1 MLSASL
7 VCLAL
12 AMGQSVPKDERPRHP
27 LAPSLPLLTEKE
39 MAHYEAIIDRFIQ
52 YDIGKL
58 PKPEGKKA
66 LDDFNR
72 LPSESIFA
80 LVDGFNRAANFE
92 HSCPAVI
99 IGRKIEKILLASED
113 FALLSYAKDNIGL
126 GVKARRHQGTVQ
138 TLQVTCIARKGFLQ
152 RQGLAAA
159 SARPAPPRAAPL
171 PASSLALMS
180 PFELSAAAKKEQGI
194 QLKAIIAEAEKRKL
208 VDVLAIAAA
217 RPESEAK
224 ELAQTAFDK
233 SLAGESAERLKKLL
247 KHEKVEV
254 RAASA
259 RSIGQRELRLGG
271 ELIDALSDAS
281 PTVQQAARGAL
292 VRLSGG
298 RDFGP
303 ETDAGAAQG
312 AESIRRWRAWWS
324 TAK

>member
-1 MLSASL
+1 
-7 VCLAL
+7 
-12 AMGQSVPKDERPRHP
+12 
-27 LAPSLPLLTEKE
+27 
-39 MAHYEAIIDRFIQ
+39 
-52 YDIGKL
+52 
-58 PKPEGKKA
+58 
-66 LDDFNR
+66 
-72 LPSESIFA
+72 
-80 LVDGFNRAANFE
+80 
-92 HSCPAVI
+92 
-99 IGRKIEKILLASED
+99 
-113 FALLSYAKDNIGL
+113 
-126 GVKARRHQGTVQ
+126 
-138 TLQVTCIARKGFLQ
+138 
-152 RQGLAAA
+152 
-159 SARPAPPRAAPL
+159 
-171 PASSLALMS
+171 
-180 PFELSAAAKKEQGI
+180 
-194 QLKAIIAEAEKRKL
+194 
-208 VDVLAIAAA
+208 VLAIAAA

-247 KHEKVEV
+247 KHEKAEV